1 MAEGQMARAV
11 LRDGGVSVT
20 LLSRG
25 AAMQDWRV
33 TLNGRPEPVILGY
46 ADPAAYARNRWFMG
60 AIVGR
65 VANRIGDARYPREG
79 GPQLLQAN
87 DGNHLLHGG
96 AGGLWAVDWLLEPDG
111 PRSARFTHRSPDG
124 AMGFPGAVTFTVT
137 VTLRDHAVTWDMQAR
152 AEAETPISLAQHN
165 YYALTGGGIAGQRLR
180 LNADRVLDRDAAGIM
195 TGAIH
200 PVDGGPLDYR
210 TARALAPATAP
221 ADDFLLFDPT
231 RDPALPVAELSA
243 ANGLR
248 LRMWS
253 DQPGAQL
260 YTGQG
265 MGPAEGGLPG
275 RPLAPAAGLCIEPSG
290 YPNAPNRPAFPS
302 ILCSPNRPYRQRLT
316 VEIAPA

>member
-1 MAEGQMARAV
+1 MAEGQMSRVV
-11 LRDGGVSVT
+11 LRDGGVSVA

-33 TLNGRPEPVILGY
+33 PLNGRPEPVILGY

-65 VANRIGDARYPREG
+65 VANRIGGASYPRNG
-79 GPQLLQAN
+79 GRQHLQAN
-87 DGNHLLHGG
+87 DGPHLLHGG
-96 AGGLWAVDWLLEPDG
+96 AGGLWAVDWEVERLDS
-111 PRSARFTHRSPDG
+111 RSARFTHRSPDG
-124 AMGFPGAVTFTVT
+124 TMGFPGAVTFSVT
-137 VTLRDHAVTWDMQAR
+137 VTLRGHAVTWDMQAR

-165 YYALTGGGIAGQRLR
+165 YYALSGGGIAGQSLR
-180 LNADRVLDRDAAGIM
+180 IHAGRVLDRDPAGIM
-195 TGAIH
+195 TGTIRE
-200 PVDGGPLDYR
+200 VDGGPLDYR
-210 TARALAPATAP
+210 AGHSLDPHAAP
-221 ADDFLLFDPT
+221 ADDFLLFDPA

-243 ANGLR
+243 TNGLR

-275 RPLAPAAGLCIEPSG
+275 RPLGPGAGLCLEPSG
-290 YPNAPNRPAFPS
+290 YPNAPNRPGFPS
-302 ILCSPNRPYRQRLT
+302 ILCGPDRPYRQRLT
-316 VEIAPA
+316 VEIAPT